1 MTCRPSELPHTEQRP
16 LPRSATV
23 LGLGRTG
30 VPVALYLSRHGV
42 DVLATDA
49 RKDLD
54 PQTTNELLAAG
65 VHLELG
71 ANRVREG
78 DLVVISPGIKP
89 ASELFKEAHA
99 SGAEVISE
107 PELFARCFD
116 GPIVAVTGTD
126 GKSTVTTWAAHL
138 LMESGIDARAGGN
151 LGNPLIAD
159 LDDPPEVAVV
169 EISAFQLVTT
179 PTLRPA
185 AAAVT
190 NLADD
195 HLDYFSGDRQAYFAS
210 KRHLV
215 DLCGPGSAVV
225 LPGGSSG
232 MRDWP
237 IPEGATLLRTGLDA
251 REAPAAYPSE
261 GLLCLRVARPGGS
274 RPATHEPLV
283 AVDELPLAGR
293 HNQKNALMAAA
304 LARWAGAT
312 HEGICKGLRSYRPLA
327 HRCQPVATIRGVHF
341 VNDSKATNPHAA
353 SAALVGL
360 DGPLVLIAGGS
371 DKGTDFT
378 AFGKLLSERT
388 RALVATGDTAPKLL
402 AAVPTGFPAQEAGDL
417 DGAIRIAFEQ
427 AKPGDTVLLSPAC
440 ASFDRFRSFEHR
452 GEVFCDLVERLR
464 DEIGGCPT

>member
-1 MTCRPSELPHTEQRP
+1 MSRRPTDLPRTTPRP
-16 LPRSATV
+16 LPASATV

-30 VPVALYLSRHGV
+30 VPVALYLARRGV
-42 DVLATDA
+42 DVLATDS
-49 RKDLD
+49 REDLD
-54 PQTTNELLAAG
+54 PALRAELRDAG
-65 VHLELG
+65 VHTELG
-71 ANRVREG
+71 RNRVREG

-89 ASELFKEAHA
+89 ASDLHKEAHA
-99 SGAEVISE
+99 RGAEVVSE

-126 GKSTVTTWAAHL
+126 GKSTVTTWTAHL
-138 LMESGIDARAGGN
+138 LEQSGIDARAGGN

-169 EISAFQLVTT
+169 EISAFQLVNT

-195 HLDYFSGDRQAYFAS
+195 HLDYFGGDRAAYFAS

-225 LPGGSSG
+225 LPGGAQEMSAWSF
-232 MRDWP
+232 P
-237 IPEGATLLRTGLDA
+237 VGATVLRTGLDP
-251 REAPAAYPSE
+251 REAPAAYPAD
-261 GLLCLRVARPGGS
+261 GILCLRVARPGGS

-283 AVDELPLAGR
+283 SVDELPLAGR
-293 HNQKNALMAAA
+293 HNQMNALMAAA
-304 LARWAGAT
+304 LARWTGAT
-312 HEGICKGLRSYRPLA
+312 HEGICQGLRSYRPLA
-327 HRCQPVATIRGVHF
+327 HRCQPVATIRGVRF

-353 SAALVGL
+353 SAALRGL
-360 DGPLVLIAGGS
+360 DGPLVLISGGS

-378 AFGKLLSERT
+378 AFGRLVAERT
-388 RALVATGDTAPKLL
+388 RAMVATGDTAPKLL
-402 AAVPTGFPAQEAGDL
+402 AAVPEGFPAQEAADL
-417 DGAIRIAFEQ
+417 DGAIRLAF
-427 AKPGDTVLLSPAC
+427 AKAEPGDTVLLSSAC

-452 GEVFCDLVERLR
+452 GEVFCELVEKLR
-464 DEIGGCPT
+464 EELEGA